1 VPDLELSWKAAAVMA
16 GGLAACAP
24 AMRRARRPRIAAAAG
39 FTRETALVLA
49 LIALWQFAASHA
61 FLRPQSALARGDWL
75 WRVEQVMHLPS
86 EAAVQHVFLP
96 HPLIVQAFNLYYAAL
111 HFPVLMGC
119 MIWLFLRHRERY
131 RTARTTL
138 IAFTTSCLLIQLI
151 PVAPPRMLPATGM
164 VDTAERYGQSVY
176 AVTPGFEPNQLS
188 AMPSVH
194 VGWAILAAILVIE
207 TARSQWRW
215 LALAYPPLTLFVVAV
230 TANHFWLD
238 GIVAAVLL
246 AAVLLVQRAY
256 TGRLRYGSPPE
267 SGPVSEKVDA
277 GSSR

>member
-1 VPDLELSWKAAAVMA
+1 MA
-16 GGLAACAP
+16 GGLAACVP
-24 AMRRARRPRIAAAAG
+24 AMRRAREPRIAAAAA
-39 FTRETALVLA
+39 FTRETALVLS
-49 LIALWQFAASHA
+49 LIALWQFAGSHA

-75 WRVEQVMHLPS
+75 WHAEQVMRMPS
-86 EAAVQHVFLP
+86 EAAVQHAFLP
-96 HPLIVQAFNLYYAAL
+96 YPLIVQACNIYYFAL

-119 MIWLFLRHRERY
+119 MIWLFLRHREKY

-138 IAFTTSCLLIQLI
+138 IAFTASCLLIQLI

-164 VDTAERYGQSVY
+164 VDTALRYGQSVY
-176 AVTPGFEPNQLS
+176 AMTPGFEPNQLS

-194 VGWAILAAILVIE
+194 VGWAILAVILVIE
-207 TARSQWRW
+207 TARSRWRW
-215 LALAYPPLTLFVVAV
+215 LALAHPPLTGLVVVV

-246 AAVLLVQRAY
+246 AAVLLVQRAV
-256 TGRLRYGSPPE
+256 TGPPRDARPPE
-267 SGPVSEKVDA
+267 SGAVSEKIDV